1 MKRLCSLALLAA
13 TLSAQQSSSFVDRYD
28 TRSDSTVR
36 LNPGVYIVDP
46 PPMVSTEIWRGP
58 SPLVTGAT
66 ATSFDGQ
73 GALEAFYDKQ
83 PVHIGDTLPR
93 ACAIGERFLKTD
105 DPAGDQLY
113 LCVSAKNHWNPAPAG
128 ETWYWYSPQQENQL
142 REMAENNGLIYF
154 RKTIRV
160 KGINRPYTEITH
172 TNKPSGYWPDYK
184 LVTVS
189 KGGAN

>member
-1 MKRLCSLALLAA
+1 MTRLLSIALLAA
-13 TLSAQQSSSFVDRYD
+13 TLSAQH
-28 TRSDSTVR
+28 RSG
-36 LNPGVYIVDP
+36 N
-46 PPMVSTEIWRGP
+46 VSH
-58 SPLVTGAT
+58 AT
-66 ATSFDGQ
+66 AGMDIGFDGN

-105 DPAGDQLY
+105 NPAGDQLY

-189 KGGAN
+189 KGAAK